1 MKGIDS
7 RAAIVKRTAKR
18 IKPEW
23 IERGKSAPKHSKYIG
38 DPIGYVTE
46 VLGDT
51 LTIEQ
56 KLILSKIAEGG
67 EINVQAAHG
76 VGKSFIAS
84 RIVHYNTIALESETI
99 TTAPTFRQV
108 KNVLWKEV
116 RKLHGKV
123 KSRLPAD
130 CGQVF
135 LRSGEGSAFGFTA
148 QHNSTD
154 AFQGVHAAGL
164 TVIIDEACGIS
175 HEIDNGATACAVD
188 AAGAILRIG
197 NPTDPNTAFGKSC
210 RLNGS
215 IRIPVWNHPN
225 VAWAYSDGNL
235 HKHVAAQIGLN
246 GGKCWKRSQWQG
258 ELKNLKDPVPGAV
271 SIEWIE
277 KIRHKFTE
285 DSTYWQ
291 SRVNAYFPDN
301 ASDGIIPY
309 SWLIEARA
317 RYDRDPAYWDNLA
330 SGYYWQLGLDVA
342 DGGGDRHSLATWR
355 SPFVLY
361 DVEEIIPRGDR
372 EDTMRIA
379 GIASNRIRS
388 FKTATIAVDN
398 LGVGAGTLGSL
409 IRDGFLAYPCTYS
422 ASPTTAPDDGIGYVN
437 LKAQLYWELRESLKA
452 GEVAIAPMDEE
463 IERTLFEE
471 LAAIRYDVRTNGLIF
486 CEEKKKV
493 KQQLGR
499 SPDLADAVVIARS
512 ISPLI
517 VGSAHLER
525 EFTQHRS
532 LSEVGEISELF

>member
-1 MKGIDS
+1 VKGINS
-7 RAAIVKRTAKR
+7 RAAIIDRTAER

-23 IERGKSAPKHSKYIG
+23 INRPKSAPKHAKYIG
-38 DPIGYVTE
+38 NPIGYVTE

-84 RIVHYNTIALESETI
+84 RIVHYNTIVMESETI

-108 KNVLWKEV
+108 KNVLWKEL

-123 KSRLPAD
+123 KNRILAE

-225 VAWAYSDGNL
+225 VAWAYIDGQL
-235 HKHVAAQIGLN
+235 HDWVKSAIGLN
-246 GGKCWKRSQWQG
+246 GGQCWKRHQWQG
-258 ELKNLKDPVPGAV
+258 KLVNLKDPVPGAV

-285 DSTYWQ
+285 DSAYWQ

-301 ASDGIIPY
+301 ANDGIIPH

-317 RYDRDPAYWDNLA
+317 RYDRDPNYWDNLA

-355 SPFVLY
+355 SSSVLY
-361 DVEEIIPRGDR
+361 GVEEIIPKGDR

-379 GIASNRIRS
+379 GIAAARIRS
-388 FKTATIAVDN
+388 FKAAQIAVDN

-409 IRDGFLAYPCTYS
+409 IRDGFIASACTFS
-422 ASPTTAPDDGIGYVN
+422 ASPTATPEDGIGYAN

-452 GEVAIAPMDEE
+452 GEIAIAPLGDD
-463 IERTLFEE
+463 IEAALFEE
-471 LAAIRYDVRTNGLIF
+471 LAAIRYDVRTNGQII

-499 SPDLADAVVIARS
+499 SPDLADAVVIGRS
-512 ISPLI
+512 MHQIRL
-517 VGSAHLER
+517 
-525 EFTQHRS
+525 
-532 LSEVGEISELF
+532 GEIELLDLDRRATGDEIRATQQLF